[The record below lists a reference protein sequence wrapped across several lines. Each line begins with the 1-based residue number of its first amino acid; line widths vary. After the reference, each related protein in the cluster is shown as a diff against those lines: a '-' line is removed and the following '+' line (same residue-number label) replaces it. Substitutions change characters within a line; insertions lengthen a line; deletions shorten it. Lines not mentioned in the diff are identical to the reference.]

1 MRNGA
6 DMRNIQHGRGS
17 GTSRLNLRGSYSPPR
32 VNDPKVVRMV
42 LQELAKGS
50 TVKVAALFCGVSTR
64 TVSRIRSREAQRG
77 AKQAPRPY
85 PQRAKYERP
94 YTREQR
100 AKKKGLVR
108 A

>member
-1 MRNGA
+1 
-6 DMRNIQHGRGS
+6 
-17 GTSRLNLRGSYSPPR
+17 
-32 VNDPKVVRMV
+32 MV

-64 TVSRIRSREAQRG
+64 TVSRIRSREAKRG
-77 AKQAPRPY
+77 AKAVARP
-85 PQRAKYERP
+85 QGKRRKYERP

-100 AKKKGLVR
+100 ARKKGLVR